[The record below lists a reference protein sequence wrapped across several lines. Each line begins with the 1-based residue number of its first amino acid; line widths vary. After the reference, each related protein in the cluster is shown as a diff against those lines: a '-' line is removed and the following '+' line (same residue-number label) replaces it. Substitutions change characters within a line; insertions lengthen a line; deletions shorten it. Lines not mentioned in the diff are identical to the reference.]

1 MNSVKLSTSTV
12 ISPAFTR
19 AVLRISE
26 ARGLNQADHTAAVK
40 LVTTVHGVLSKVK
53 KLQEDTDSGRLSE
66 YIAESIDLEDCTL
79 SRGVIAEAGLS
90 PQDTIALGSI
100 IQGG

>member
-1 MNSVKLSTSTV
+1 MSSVKLTMNTL

-40 LVTTVHGVLSKVK
+40 LVTTVHGVLLKLK
-53 KLQEDTDSGRLSE
+53 KLQEAGDSGELSK
-66 YIAESIDLEDCTL
+66 YIAESIDLEGCTL
-79 SRGVIAEAGLS
+79 SSGTIAQAGLS
-90 PQDTIALGSI
+90 PQDTIALGTI